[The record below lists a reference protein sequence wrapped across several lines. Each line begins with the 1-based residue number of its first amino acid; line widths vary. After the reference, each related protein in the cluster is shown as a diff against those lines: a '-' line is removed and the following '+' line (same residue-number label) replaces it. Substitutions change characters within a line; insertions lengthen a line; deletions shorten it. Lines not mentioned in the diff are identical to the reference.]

1 MYYSAYDGTNL
12 GTGVMAEQTKKQ
24 RKGISA
30 LPILL
35 GILVLFG
42 IAMAFLTY
50 GHDVALFNP
59 KGMIANEQH
68 RLMVVSTLV
77 MLVLVVPVILTLY
90 FFMWKY
96 REGSGDTTY
105 APDTKN
111 NKAYLLFAWGAPLTI
126 VAIIAALMLPA
137 TQRLDP
143 GKSIASDNKQI
154 TVKVVALRWKWLFI
168 YPEQNV
174 ASVNFTQVPVD
185 TPVRYEIT
193 ADEMPMSSF
202 WIPHLGGMLYSMT
215 GHVNPLNLIG
225 DTVGDYPGSTAEING
240 PGFAGMRF
248 TTRVSS
254 KEDFD
259 KWVAEA
265 KQSQITL
272 DEAEY
277 EKLLEPSENN
287 KPVLYA
293 NPSPDLFDMIVGKY
307 GHDMHDMEA
316 M

>member
-1 MYYSAYDGTNL
+1 
-12 GTGVMAEQTKKQ
+12 MAEHTKNP
-24 RKGISA
+24 RKRIPA
-30 LPILL
+30 LLILL
-35 GILVLFG
+35 GILVLFA
-42 IAMAFLTY
+42 IAMAFLVY
-50 GHDVALFNP
+50 GRDVALFNP

-96 REGSGDTTY
+96 REVDGRVAYT
-105 APDTKN
+105 PETKN
-111 NKAYLLFAWGAPLTI
+111 NKAYLLFAWGAPL
-126 VAIIAALMLPA
+126 AIIIVIGSLMLPA
-137 TQRLDP
+137 TQKLDP
-143 GKSIASDNKQI
+143 RRAITSENKEM

-168 YPEQNV
+168 YPDEKV
-174 ASVNFTQVPVD
+174 ASVNFTQIPVN

-272 DEAEY
+272 DEAAY

-287 KPVLYA
+287 TPVLYA
-293 NPSPDLFDMIVGKY
+293 NPSPDLFDMIVSKY